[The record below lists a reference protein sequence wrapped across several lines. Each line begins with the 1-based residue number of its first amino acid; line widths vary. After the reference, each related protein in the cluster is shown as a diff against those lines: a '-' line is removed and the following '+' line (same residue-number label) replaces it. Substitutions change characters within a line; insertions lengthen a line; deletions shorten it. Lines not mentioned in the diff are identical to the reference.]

1 MYEINAMDSC
11 GLEVDRGRKLNWSE
25 AEQGL
30 ALGAYYYG
38 FATTHIFGGRLAER
52 SRIGPKWI
60 IATGLVGAAI
70 FNAALPV
77 TARLS
82 YVVFVVIR

>member
-1 MYEINAMDSC
+1 METCVGDIDKNT
-11 GLEVDRGRKLNWSE
+11 KLNWSE

-52 SRIGPKWI
+52 SRWGPKWI
-60 IATGLVGAAI
+60 TATGLVGAAI
-70 FNAALPV
+70 FNAILPI
-77 TARLS
+77 TARLNF
-82 YVVFVVIR
+82 VVFVVIR